1 MLNKIVDFIE
11 QNHLLDPRGSYLV
24 ALSGGADSIALAL
37 AMKRLH
43 FTIEAVHCNFQLR
56 GAESQRDEDFVK
68 AFCLRQDIPLHLVHF
83 DTKSYAHLHK
93 VSIEMAARQ
102 LRYAHFEALRRDLQA
117 DEILVA
123 HHRDDS
129 IETMLMN
136 LLRGTGIHGLTGI
149 RPRNGHV
156 VRPLLCVSRKEIE
169 DWLQQQDE
177 AYVTDS
183 TNLVADVQRN
193 KIRLLLL
200 PLLKDIVPQAS
211 ENLFHSMWLLAE
223 ATKVYDAKIEE
234 TKSEV
239 IFDNR
244 IRMIDLLKL
253 PSPLCLLF
261 EWLAQYGFS
270 SSVISQIATR
280 MDTLSTGSVWTS
292 PTHEL
297 CYDRGQL
304 ILQPIMPERPTLRIP
319 ETGIYRYDEDARI
332 RVSTKNEAI
341 VSRNP
346 WVASL
351 DADRVRFP
359 LTVRAARPGDRF
371 VPFGMKGSKL
381 LSDFLTDRRLSVFD
395 KHRQLIVT
403 DASDNIVWVV
413 GQRTDQHFSITTAT
427 ITTLLLSYEREN

>member
-211 ENLFHSMWLLAE
+211 ENLFHSMRLLAE
-223 ATKVYDAKIEE
+223 AAKVYDAKIEE

-239 IFDNR
+239 IFDNK
-244 IRMIDLLKL
+244 IRMSDLSKL

-261 EWLAQYGFS
+261 EWLTQYGFS

-395 KHRQLIVT
+395 KHQQLVVT

-427 ITTLLLSYEREN
+427 IITLLLSYEREN

>member
-149 RPRNGHV
+149 RPRNGYV

-177 AYVTDS
+177 NYVTDS

-211 ENLFHSMWLLAE
+211 ENLFHSMRLLAE
-223 ATKVYDAKIEE
+223 AAKVYDAKIEE

-239 IFDNR
+239 IFDNK
-244 IRMIDLLKL
+244 IRMSDLSKL

-261 EWLAQYGFS
+261 EWLTQYGFS

-304 ILQPIMPERPTLRIP
+304 ILQSIMPERPTLRIP

-341 VSRNP
+341 ISRNP

-351 DADRVRFP
+351 DADRVSFP

-395 KHRQLIVT
+395 KRRQLVVT

-427 ITTLLLSYEREN
+427 ITTLMLSYEREN

>member
-211 ENLFHSMWLLAE
+211 ENLFHSMRLLAE
-223 ATKVYDAKIEE
+223 AAKVYDAKIEE

-239 IFDNR
+239 IFDNK
-244 IRMIDLLKL
+244 IRMSDLSKL
-253 PSPLCLLF
+253 PSPLYLLF
-261 EWLAQYGFS
+261 EWLTQYGFS

-297 CYDRGQL
+297 CYDRSQL

-341 VSRNP
+341 ISRNP

-395 KHRQLIVT
+395 KRRQLVVT

-427 ITTLLLSYEREN
+427 ITTLMLSYEREN